1 MRMSFLILSLFLC
14 CSCQPH
20 TLDQQALIDDFY
32 AAKCQ
37 ELFAEKRG
45 ECKENIREVA
55 KAHLDSIVHQLLKA
69 DAMDT
74 LVFPP
79 KPVRPVAPEHIIG
92 TVKKF

>member
-1 MRMSFLILSLFLC
+1 MRMSFLIICLFLC
-14 CSCQPH
+14 CSCKQQA
-20 TLDQQALIDDFY
+20 LDQQVLIDDFY
-32 AAKCQ
+32 AAKRQ
-37 ELFAEKRG
+37 ELFDEKRG

-55 KAHLDSIVHQLLKA
+55 KLHLDSIVHQLLKA

-79 KPVRPVAPEHIIG
+79 RPVRPVAPDHIIG